1 VITTALDI
9 AESGEVELQRGAQ
22 AIGIYGT
29 VALQARQGLG
39 WLPDYL
45 NLKSTRR
52 QACHHHTGKF
62 MSYVQ
67 SVITPGETLIA
78 QAKTHWFIYVG
89 PACWVV
95 VALILMV
102 AVPPLGAVPLV
113 LSIILFIRAW
123 LYVYST
129 ELAVTSKR
137 VIAKFGFIRRNTIE
151 LRHEKVES
159 FHVRQGIVGRI
170 FDFGSIVIKGSGGTN
185 APIPYIASPL
195 RFRSAALTG
204 IESPAT

>member
-1 VITTALDI
+1 
-9 AESGEVELQRGAQ
+9 
-22 AIGIYGT
+22 
-29 VALQARQGLG
+29 
-39 WLPDYL
+39 
-45 NLKSTRR
+45 
-52 QACHHHTGKF
+52 

-89 PACWVV
+89 PAFWLVI
-95 VALILMV
+95 ALILM
-102 AVPPLGAVPLV
+102 AAAPPSGAILLV
-113 LSIILFIRAW
+113 LSVILFIRAW
-123 LYVYST
+123 LYAYST

-159 FHVRQGIVGRI
+159 FHVTQGIVGRI
-170 FDFGSIVIKGSGGTN
+170 FDFGSIVVTGSGGTN
-185 APIPYIASPL
+185 APIPYIAKPL
-195 RFRSAALTG
+195 KFRSAALTG